1 MSRHRHPS
9 DTPGVQAIRLFP
21 PPDLAA
27 AGRAHEEAAAGGVL
41 GPGGRD
47 PAARFEALVAAS
59 PAGAVAW
66 AAAGPERAREV
77 WGEQARLGM
86 AAVDVRLR
94 QQDGDADRFTLGA
107 GVSSLAQRAWLAG
120 DERLGRRADLLACEL
135 AVGGWP
141 GRERLDRPDLVL
153 LLDPAGAHALAHAG
167 SRARLGMIRD
177 FPVASPDGGGSWKR
191 PGTVDRLLDHVDR
204 QAHLAG
210 PLVLLAARLLRT
222 LVHPAVG
229 PPWPRGAAAQAQRR
243 LAAHTCRDAGSWV
256 LGLPWLLDTA
266 RCFPGVLAPVRRG

>member
-1 MSRHRHPS
+1 MLASMEP
-9 DTPGVQAIRLFP
+9 IWLFP
-21 PPDLAA
+21 PPDLGEAAPAYEQAA
-27 AGRAHEEAAAGGVL
+27 ARAL
-41 GPGGRD
+41 GPDGRD
-47 PAARFEALVAAS
+47 PVAWFESLVAAG

-66 AAAGPERAREV
+66 AVAGPERAREV

-86 AAVDVRLR
+86 AAVDARL
-94 QQDGDADRFTLGA
+94 GHHHAVADRFTLGA

-141 GRERLDRPDLVL
+141 GQERLDRPDLVL

-167 SRARLGMIRD
+167 SRVRLGMIRD

-210 PLVLLAARLLRT
+210 PLVQAVARLLRT
-222 LVHPAVG
+222 LVHPAMG
-229 PPWPRGAAAQAQRR
+229 PPWPPGAASQAQRR
-243 LAAHTCRDAGSWV
+243 LAAHTCRDAGSWA
-256 LGLPWLLDTA
+256 LGLPWLLDTV
-266 RCFPGVLAPVRRG
+266 RCFPGPLAPTRRG